1 MQRQPVIHQYRRL
14 LECERFSELPSC
26 VAYSQCMR
34 SHGLPN
40 FPDPASGVPPK
51 VTAQELGVS
60 SSRLQ
65 VAQGACQHLLPATG
79 GSLTASSLQQC
90 YLAGVCP
97 QALVQQALS
106 AGREFAQCMRS
117 HGAPTGPTPPSIRRD
132 ARCSTST
139 SRVRRRRR
147 SAPRA
152 MNARAWIPR
161 ARCWPTGEIVSGTVA
176 RGVALGIV
184 IVAAAGLVSAWR
196 SGAWSP
202 APSAKP
208 RARLRRPRRP

>member
-1 MQRQPVIHQYRRL
+1 MRDGSANSRL
-14 LECERFSELPSC
+14 

-40 FPDPASGVPPK
+40 FPDPAGGVPPK

-117 HGAPTGPTPPSIRRD
+117 HGAPDWPDPTLDSQGRPLFNINVPRPPPPQI
-132 ARCSTST
+132 ST
-139 SRVRRRRR
+139 
-147 SAPRA
+147 
-152 MNARAWIPR
+152 
-161 ARCWPTGEIVSGTVA
+161 
-176 RGVALGIV
+176 
-184 IVAAAGLVSAWR
+184 AGDECTRLD
-196 SGAWSP
+196 P
-202 APSAKP
+202 AGSLLAYG
-208 RARLRRPRRP
+208 

>member
-1 MQRQPVIHQYRRL
+1 MASMKPTPRRPRPPAAHPAAVVVAASLAL
-14 LECERFSELPSC
+14 LTVACSGSASSTGSGGSSSGSANSRL

-40 FPDPASGVPPK
+40 FPDPAGGVPPK

-65 VAQGACQHLLPATG
+65 GAQGACQHLLPATG

-117 HGAPTGPTPPSIRRD
+117 HGAPDWPDPSLDAEGRPLFNINVPRPPPPQISTAGD
-132 ARCSTST
+132 ECS
-139 SRVRRRRR
+139 RLD
-147 SAPRA
+147 P
-152 MNARAWIPR
+152 
-161 ARCWPTGEIVSGTVA
+161 
-176 RGVALGIV
+176 
-184 IVAAAGLVSAWR
+184 AGSLLAY
-196 SGAWSP
+196 G
-202 APSAKP
+202 
-208 RARLRRPRRP
+208 